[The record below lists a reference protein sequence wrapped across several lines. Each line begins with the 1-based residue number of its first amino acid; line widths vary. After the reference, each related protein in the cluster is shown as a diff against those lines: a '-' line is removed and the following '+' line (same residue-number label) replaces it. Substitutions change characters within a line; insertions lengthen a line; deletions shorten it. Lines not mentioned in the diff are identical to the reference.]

1 MLVIPF
7 AQEENVVRRTPWL
20 SYGLVALNVAIFVI
34 VAIFSG
40 GDSRQ
45 DEVQKTRRQ
54 AMELLSKHPHLTVP
68 AELVPMLP
76 EETRVALDRARARA
90 LRKGVPASVPVAE
103 LQAELNG
110 LAVKFDQQLRRVPS
124 QTLGYVPARPRPMAL
139 LTSMFMHADWW
150 HLFGNM
156 LFLILTA
163 PFIEDVYGRPLFAGF
178 YVAGGVAATLIHAAA
193 QAGSPA
199 GLVGASGAIA
209 AVMGAFLLR
218 FGRRR
223 IGFLLMPVPI
233 LPWIRTQFLM
243 PAFVVIP
250 FWFGQ
255 QMLFAHSDRASS
267 TAWWAHI
274 GGFAFGL
281 GFALLFR
288 LLRAEERFIDPHI
301 TRKIE
306 LRADPSLEQLVDA
319 RVEGR
324 FDDAQA
330 LLADAMKRDPNG
342 LDVWAEAYELALAR
356 KDAPAAGRA
365 LVRLLDLYGK
375 AGEHELASRLVWG
388 ATWTPIGAPLS
399 VQAYLSLAAWLEKE
413 GDGRRAL
420 EYYEEASRV
429 APRDPKTL
437 RALVRRGEI
446 HKEGGNA
453 GEARLAFEA
462 AQAHPAYG
470 EPWKTK
476 VEVALA
482 ALPARVT
489 FDDVTEAELV

>member
-7 AQEENVVRRTPWL
+7 AQEENVVRRTPWVA
-20 SYGLVALNVAIFVI
+20 YGLVVLNVAIFMMFG
-34 VAIFSG
+34 IFSG
-40 GDSRQ
+40 GESRQ
-45 DEVQKTRRQ
+45 DEVQKTRRE

-68 AELVPMLP
+68 PELVPLLV

-90 LRKGVPASVPVAE
+90 LRKGVPDAVPVAE
-103 LQAELNG
+103 LQGKLNG
-110 LAVKFDQQLRRVPS
+110 LAAKLQEQFRRVPS
-124 QTLGYVPARPRPMAL
+124 QTLGYVPARPRPLAL
-139 LTSMFMHADWW
+139 LTSMFMHAGWM

-193 QAGSPA
+193 QSGSQA

-223 IGFLLMPVPI
+223 IGFLLLPVPI

-250 FWFGQ
+250 FWFAQ
-255 QMLFAHSDRASS
+255 QLLFAHSDRASS

-274 GGFAFGL
+274 GGFSFGI

-301 TRKIE
+301 TKKIE

-330 LLADAMKRDPNG
+330 LLAEAMKRDPNG
-342 LDVWAEAYELALAR
+342 LDVWAEAYELAVAR
-356 KDAPAAGRA
+356 QDAAGAGRA

-375 AGEHELASRLVWG
+375 AGEPELASRLVWG
-388 ATWTPIGAPLS
+388 GTWTLIGAPLP

-420 EYYEEASRV
+420 ELYEEASRV
-429 APRDPKTL
+429 APHDPKTL

-446 HKEGGNA
+446 HKDGGNV
-453 GEARLAFEA
+453 GEARLAFEL
-462 AQAHPAYG
+462 AQAHPTYG
-470 EPWKTK
+470 EPWKSK
-476 VEVALA
+476 VEAALA
-482 ALPARVT
+482 SLPVKVV